1 MNGSSKKIH
10 LTIDPDYY
18 DTLKELADYQGIP
31 LATMVK
37 GMVDKQKPIVHA
49 LLKAFMEIEQGKDEQ
64 QILSELM
71 AVGFESVAKEIRG
84 E

>member
-1 MNGSSKKIH
+1 MAVQKKIH

-49 LLKAFMEIEQGKDEQ
+49 LLKAFMERLLLLVHSPVTFTQ
-64 QILSELM
+64 LP
-71 AVGFESVAKEIRG
+71 
-84 E
+84 

>member
-49 LLKAFMEIEQGKDEQ
+49 LLKAFMEVNRERTNSRFYQS
-64 QILSELM
+64 LW
-71 AVGFESVAKEIRG
+71 
-84 E
+84 